1 MKNNILNIIVGILVI
16 SIIGIIINISNK
28 DLTINESTLLSVLLT
43 ILSIIVSW
51 ILASY
56 FAKNS
61 QKQAI
66 DEVKTEYQNN
76 LRTYALNAAEKVN
89 NLSNELTK
97 LALYLKSNLENEDDS
112 DEFALYSKI
121 ERIESAIH
129 IVNTLKS
136 VNDTSLSDWKGVIG
150 EELEER
156 EEEREEREERLLE
169 LTEKI
174 ESIVNSQ
181 SENRI
186 KPSNELSQIK
196 AQLDHLSK
204 TISPSLNLRSSIS
217 KSRKE
222 KTEKNCP
229 NCKEKI
235 SFHQRNTPNSTK
247 TIKCASCEKRS
258 VSRYIDDKVGFILT
272 LEKPVPE
279 IFGCPWCNTNLEKN
293 VSNIPYTKEVMVCEN
308 CDDRI
313 KVTRKAN
320 MELTIEKFG
329 TSKQLKEEVPESVEI
344 TSELLNIVEKALPEQ
359 PWPKFIHKQVAEE
372 LKISHR
378 TISRCI
384 EELIKLGKFNPQIN
398 GTVYVPKESNE

>member
-1 MKNNILNIIVGILVI
+1 MKNGILNFIIGILVV
-16 SIIGIIINISNK
+16 SILGIIIYISNK
-28 DLTINESTLLSVLLT
+28 DLTVNESTLLSVLLT

-66 DEVKTEYQNN
+66 EEVRTEYQNN

-97 LALYLKSNLENEDDS
+97 LAIYLKSNLENDDDS
-112 DEFALYSKI
+112 DEFAIYSKI

-174 ESIVNSQ
+174 ESIVHNQ
-181 SENRI
+181 SKNNV
-186 KPSNELSQIK
+186 KPSSELSQIK
-196 AQLDHLSK
+196 EQLDKLSK
-204 TISPSLNLRSSIS
+204 TISPSLNLRTSVS
-217 KSRKE
+217 KSRREKIE
-222 KTEKNCP
+222 KTCP
-229 NCKEKI
+229 NCSEKLSYYQKENPR
-235 SFHQRNTPNSTK
+235 SSK
-247 TIKCASCEKRS
+247 TVKCPSCEKRS
-258 VSRYIDDKVGFILT
+258 VSKYINSEIGFELN
-272 LEKPVPE
+272 LEKTVSE
-279 IFGCPWCNTNLEKN
+279 KFNCPWCSTQIEKD
-293 VSNIPYTKEVMVCEN
+293 VSNIPYTKEIIVCEV
-308 CDDRI
+308 CEDRM

-320 MELTIEKFG
+320 MDLSIGKFG
-329 TSKQLKEEVPESVEI
+329 TTKQPKGEPTESVEI
-344 TSELLNIVEKALPEQ
+344 TAELLDLIEKNLPEQ
-359 PWPKFIHKQVAEE
+359 PWPKFVHKDVADG
-372 LKISHR
+372 LKLSHR
-378 TISRCI
+378 TVQRCI
-384 EELIKLGKFNPQIN
+384 SELIKLGKCNPQID
-398 GTVYVPKESNE
+398 GTVYVPKEN

>member
-1 MKNNILNIIVGILVI
+1 MKNNYLNVIIGILVI
-16 SIIGIIINISNK
+16 SIIGIIIYTSNK

-76 LRTYALNAAEKVN
+76 LRTYALNAAEKVD

-97 LALYLKSNLENEDDS
+97 LALYLKSNLENDDDS

-156 EEEREEREERLLE
+156 EEEREEREERLIE

-174 ESIVNSQ
+174 ESIVHNQ
-181 SENRI
+181 SENKI
-186 KPSNELSQIK
+186 KPSNELSEIK
-196 AQLDHLSK
+196 AQLDKLSK

-222 KTEKNCP
+222 KIEKSCP

-235 SFHQRNTPNSTK
+235 SFYQKTTPNNTK
-247 TIKCASCEKRS
+247 TVRCSNCEKRS
-258 VSRYIDDKVGFILT
+258 VSKFINENVGFQLT
-272 LEKPVPE
+272 LEKFISE
-279 IFGCPWCNTNLEKN
+279 NFNCPWCTSN
-293 VSNIPYTKEVMVCEN
+293 VEEHISNIPYSKKVITCEN
-308 CDDRI
+308 CNDRI

-320 MELTIEKFG
+320 MELAINKFG
-329 TSKQLKEEVPESVEI
+329 KSKGTGQAPKSVEI
-344 TSELLNIVEKALPEQ
+344 TPELLDKVEGALPEQ
-359 PWPKFIHKQVAEE
+359 PWPKYVHKEIAEK
-372 LKISHR
+372 LNISHR
-378 TISRCI
+378 TISRSI
-384 EELIKLGKFNPQIN
+384 EELINLQRVNPQIN
-398 GTVYVPKESNE
+398 GTVYVPKDSND